1 MFHSIFQHLLHLNNP
16 LLQKWKWG
24 ITHVKSES
32 EKKLTSE
39 REEKKLL
46 EQGMGWKK
54 TPSQI
59 DSTYF
64 WQLATSWQNEKFVI
78 FIVSQNKKQTN
89 FCQPRLYH
97 HFCHLHCLLYL
108 FQTFFAVALPQRL
121 DFALKQGIGDLDI
134 YIYHF
139 WDKENTV
146 VDKKQVSHRH
156 WGTAWVPTSI
166 LTLRHFYNL
175 WLNLEFV

>member
-1 MFHSIFQHLLHLNNP
+1 MDMVLVDVTNLWPSGRCSTASFNTSFTSTTP
-16 LLQKWKWG
+16 SC
-24 ITHVKSES
+24 KSES
-32 EKKLTSE
+32 GEQLTQKVKVKKLIIEREKKSQSKE
-39 REEKKLL
+39 WGEKRPLPKLIPL
-46 EQGMGWKK
+46 ISD
-54 TPSQI
+54 SQPLHDRMRNLSFSLFLI
-59 DSTYF
+59 T
-64 WQLATSWQNEKFVI
+64 I
-78 FIVSQNKKQTN
+78 F

-139 WDKENTV
+139 WDKENTL

-156 WGTAWVPTSI
+156 GGAAWAR
-166 LTLRHFYNL
+166 LLF
-175 WLNLEFV
+175 

>member
-1 MFHSIFQHLLHLNNP
+1 MNVEKNLRARDGVKKEPLPKLIPLISDSQPLHDRMRNLSFS
-16 LLQKWKWG
+16 LFLKTKQK
-24 ITHVKSES
+24 
-32 EKKLTSE
+32 
-39 REEKKLL
+39 
-46 EQGMGWKK
+46 
-54 TPSQI
+54 
-59 DSTYF
+59 
-64 WQLATSWQNEKFVI
+64 
-78 FIVSQNKKQTN
+78 TN

-139 WDKENTV
+139 WDKENTL
-146 VDKKQVSHRH
+146 VDKKQVYHKN
-156 WGTAWVPTSI
+156 WEAVWVPTSI

-175 WLNLEFV
+175 

>member
-1 MFHSIFQHLLHLNNP
+1 MNVEKNLRARDGVKKEPLPKLIPLISDSQPLHDRMRNLSFS
-16 LLQKWKWG
+16 LFLKTKQK
-24 ITHVKSES
+24 
-32 EKKLTSE
+32 
-39 REEKKLL
+39 
-46 EQGMGWKK
+46 
-54 TPSQI
+54 
-59 DSTYF
+59 
-64 WQLATSWQNEKFVI
+64 
-78 FIVSQNKKQTN
+78 TN

-139 WDKENTV
+139 WDKENTL
-146 VDKKQVSHRH
+146 VDKKYVYHRH
-156 WGTAWVPTSI
+156 WGAVWVPTSI

-175 WLNLEFV
+175 